1 MRAFTSHQVGEP
13 TATHVPADANRTNER
28 RRVYACRLRSCPCPA
43 PHQIQRRASIYSLAI
58 VVCATPYVQAMSDR
72 ARVIRACLA
81 CFHCRQI
88 AIAFLHIRAFPE
100 RPRRKHNSSCISHY
114 YLLDRQRTSPL
125 SKVTSIIEWANAF
138 RTCLITFR
146 LLFVA
151 APINPSDAA
160 VSMRVANVRYL
171 ALLVQK

>member
-1 MRAFTSHQVGEP
+1 VNRVGASPSGPSSVEEVATGPDWGAVACYRPSPGVTIAGRPPAAMRAFTSHQVGEP

-125 SKVTSIIEWANAF
+125 SKV
-138 RTCLITFR
+138 
-146 LLFVA
+146 
-151 APINPSDAA
+151 
-160 VSMRVANVRYL
+160 
-171 ALLVQK
+171 